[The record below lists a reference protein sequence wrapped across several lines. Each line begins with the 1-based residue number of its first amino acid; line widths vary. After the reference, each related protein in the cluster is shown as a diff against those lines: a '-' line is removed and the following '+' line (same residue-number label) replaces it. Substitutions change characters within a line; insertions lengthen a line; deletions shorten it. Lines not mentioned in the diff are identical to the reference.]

1 MTTPPRLLGRAAE
14 LRCLD
19 GLAAGAREGRGG
31 ALVLRGEAG
40 IGKSALL
47 ARVRETAAGFEV
59 LEASGSEF
67 ETEFPFAALHQ
78 LCVPLLGRLPELPA
92 GRRSALEV
100 AFGLATGTPD
110 VLRIGLA
117 TLDLLAAAAAERPLL
132 CLVDDAHWA
141 DEASAK
147 VFAFLGRRLGSDAVA
162 MVLAVREPADGVLGG
177 GVLGAVPA
185 LRLEGLSDA
194 ESRALVAD
202 ESVDAKVRERLL
214 AEARGN
220 PLALLELPK
229 AGGFALPE
237 VASAS
242 GAVEASFRGRVAA
255 LPADARMLLVVAGA
269 DPTGEPRL
277 LWAAARELGLD
288 LTSAGAVAEAS
299 GLVSLSTR
307 VRFCHPLARSAA
319 YLAAGTAERQ
329 SAHLALAAA
338 TDAAADPDRR
348 AWHLAQAG
356 TGPDDAVAAELERSA
371 SRARS
376 RGGVAAA
383 AAFLERA
390 AALSLDPVL
399 RAERT
404 LAAGQAKFEAGAVDA
419 AAALLGTVDVAALAP
434 AQLARADVL
443 RGQVALVWHT
453 ENDGPEFVLRAA
465 RRMSGTEARR
475 CVLDAFEMALMVG
488 RASGVMDVVVREA
501 ATLPPARDVLNALA
515 VLTTDGHRAA
525 VPLLRQVFRGL
536 EWTEHPALAV
546 MLAGEL
552 WDADV
557 HATVTGWLTRTGREA
572 GSPFVLRLGLA
583 QTAVMAVHA
592 GDFGAAL
599 SAIAEEEAVAD
610 ALGVD
615 PFPFPRLHVA
625 AMRGRRAELLDQ
637 VERGTRAA
645 ARRPGLLV
653 ANAHWASAVLHNA
666 IGDYP
671 GALEAARQ
679 AVEPGDLYLA
689 GIALPELVEAA
700 VRCGE
705 EKAAVV
711 ALEDLA
717 ERTSAAGTDWGLGIG
732 AYARALVSND
742 EDDYREAVQ
751 RLSRTPA
758 KPYLAR
764 AHLLHGEW
772 LRRAGRRVDAREQL
786 RTAHELLSGMGMEA
800 FAARAAQEL
809 QATGEVARS
818 RSAPAADDLTAQEQH
833 IARLV
838 ATGATSKEVAARLF
852 LSPRTV
858 DAHLR
863 NIYRK
868 MGINS
873 RRRLRERF
881 S

>member
-1 MTTPPRLLGRAAE
+1 MPPSPRLLGRDDE
-14 LRCLD
+14 IRCLD
-19 GLAAGAREGRGG
+19 GLISAAREGRGG

-47 ARVRETAAGFEV
+47 GHVREAASRFGV

-67 ETEFPFAALHQ
+67 ESEFPFAALHQ
-78 LCVPLLGRLPELPA
+78 LCVPLLSHLPELA
-92 GRRSALEV
+92 EGRRAALEV
-100 AFGLATGTPD
+100 AFGLATGSPD

-117 TLDLLAAAAAERPLL
+117 TLDLLAAAATEKPLL
-132 CLVDDAHWA
+132 CLVDDAHWI

-147 VFAFLGRRLGSDAVA
+147 VFAFLGRRL
-162 MVLAVREPADGVLGG
+162 PADPVVMVFAARPEAGRMLE
-177 GVLGAVPA
+177 A
-185 LRLEGLSDA
+185 LPGLVVEGLSDA
-194 ESRALVAD
+194 EARALLAAD
-202 ESVDAKVRERLL
+202 AVDDKVRERLL

-237 VASAS
+237 VSS
-242 GAVEASFRGRVAA
+242 VPGTIEASFQSRVAD
-255 LPADARMLLVVAGA
+255 LPADARLLLIVAGA

-277 LWAAARELGLD
+277 MWAAAQELGVD
-288 LTSAGAVAEAS
+288 VTTAGAVAEAS

-307 VRFCHPLARSAA
+307 VRFCHPLARSAV
-319 YLAAGTAERQ
+319 YLAADAAERR
-329 SAHLALAAA
+329 AVHLALAAV
-338 TDAAADPDRR
+338 TDAQADPDRR
-348 AWHLAQAG
+348 VWHLAQAS
-356 TGPDDAVAAELERSA
+356 TGPDDGVAAELERSA

-390 AALSLDPVL
+390 ATLSLDPRL

-404 LAAGQAKFEAGAVDA
+404 LAAGQAKFDAGAVDVA
-419 AAALLGTVDVAALAP
+419 TELLSTVEVELLDSS
-434 AQLARADVL
+434 QLARADLL
-443 RGQVALVWHT
+443 RGRVAFIRNT
-453 ENDGPEFVLRAA
+453 ENDGPEFVLNAA
-465 RRMSGTEARR
+465 RRMSGVAARE
-475 CVLDAFEMALMVG
+475 CVLDALEMGLVVG

-501 ATLPPARDVLNALA
+501 RSMPPAPDVLNALV
-515 VLTTDGHRAA
+515 VLSTDGHRAA
-525 VPLLRQVFRGL
+525 VPLLRQVFADDGL
-536 EWTEHPALAV
+536 MWTRHPALAT

-552 WDADV
+552 WDTEV
-557 HATVTGWLTRTGREA
+557 HANVTEWLTKTGREA

-583 QTAVMAVHA
+583 QTAIVAVHA
-592 GDFGAAL
+592 GDFGTAM

-610 ALGVD
+610 AVGV
-615 PFPFPRLHVA
+615 PPLPYPRLHLA
-625 AMRGRRAELLDQ
+625 AMRGSRADLLKQ
-637 VERGTRAA
+637 IEHATQAA
-645 ARRPGLLV
+645 ARRAGLLV
-653 ANAHWASAVLHNA
+653 ANAHWASAVLHNGL
-666 IGDYP
+666 GDYP
-671 GALEAARQ
+671 EALAAARR

-689 GIALPELVEAA
+689 GVALPELVEAA

-705 EKAAVV
+705 EKSALTV
-711 ALEDLA
+711 LEDLT
-717 ERTSAAGTDWGLGIG
+717 ERTSAAGTEWGLGV
-732 AYARALVSND
+732 AASARAQVSGD
-742 EDDYREAVQ
+742 EDDHRQAVEH
-751 RLSRTPA
+751 LAATTA

-764 AHLLHGEW
+764 AHLLYGEW

-786 RTAHELLSGMGMEA
+786 RTAHELLSCMGMQA

-818 RSAPAADDLTAQEQH
+818 RSAQVADDLTAQEQH

-873 RRRLRERF
+873 RRQLKDRF
-881 S
+881 SQ